1 MKIVVTGAAGFIGSH
16 LCQFL
21 LEMGKHEVV
30 GIDAFVRDE
39 LKIIRSKNM
48 EAFLSHP
55 GFRFISK
62 DLLHFEWSEILKDA
76 DIVYHLAGVP
86 GVRSS
91 WGHDFRKYADTNIL
105 ATQQLLEAC
114 SNSGIKK
121 FIFASTSSVYGETTG
136 RVSEDTETA
145 PLSPYGV
152 SKLTGEHLCRVY
164 WKNNGVPIVI
174 LRFFTVYGPRQRSD
188 MAFHRFIKQL
198 IANEPITLIGDGTQS
213 RDFTYISD
221 CIEATAA
228 VVNKPAL
235 IGETINIG
243 GKERSSIINV
253 IRDLENLTGKKA
265 VIECIGSM
273 RGEPMHT
280 WADISKAARLLEYK
294 PKVSLTEGLAEELA
308 YFKQY
313 YT

>member
-16 LCQFL
+16 LCEFL
-21 LEMGKHEVV
+21 LKSGIHEVI
-30 GIDAFVRDE
+30 GIDAYVRDE
-39 LKIIRSKNM
+39 LKIIGNKNI
-48 EAFLSHP
+48 ETFQSHP
-55 GFRFISK
+55 KFTMISS
-62 DLLHFEWSEILKDA
+62 DLLQIDWDKTLEGV
-76 DIVYHLAGVP
+76 DIVYHLAGIP

-91 WGHDFRKYADTNIL
+91 WGNNFHHYANTNIL

-114 SNSGIKK
+114 KNTALKK
-121 FIFASTSSVYGETTG
+121 FVYVSTSSVYGETSG
-136 RVSEDTETA
+136 RVTEDTSTA
-145 PLSPYGV
+145 PLSPYGI

-164 WKNNGVPIVI
+164 WKNDGVPIVI
-174 LRFFTVYGPRQRSD
+174 LRYFTVYGPRQRSD
-188 MAFHRFIKQL
+188 MAFHRFIKQM

-228 VVNKPAL
+228 VATNSSL

-253 IRDLENLTGKKA
+253 IHILENLTGKQA
-265 VIECIGSM
+265 HIVNIGAM

-280 WADISKAARLLEYK
+280 WADISKAARLLKYD
-294 PKVSLTEGLAEELA
+294 PKISLKEGLAEELA
-308 YFKQY
+308 YFIHY
-313 YT
+313 YK

>member
-21 LEMGKHEVV
+21 LEKGKHEVV

-39 LKIIRSKNM
+39 LKIIGSKNM

-55 GFRFISK
+55 KFTMISK
-62 DLLHFEWSEILKDA
+62 NLLHIDWSEVLRDV
-76 DIVYHLAGVP
+76 DVVYHLAGIP

-91 WGHDFRKYADTNIL
+91 WGYDFRKYADTNIL

-114 SNSGIKK
+114 SKSRIKK
-121 FIFASTSSVYGETTG
+121 FVFASTSSVYGETTG
-136 RVSEDTETA
+136 RVPEDTRTV

-164 WKNNGVPIVI
+164 QKNDGVPVVI

-188 MAFHRFIKQL
+188 MAFHRFIKQML
-198 IANEPITLIGDGTQS
+198 AGEPITLIGDGTQS

-228 VVNKPAL
+228 VVNKPSL

-243 GKERSSIINV
+243 GKERSSIISV
-253 IRDLENLTGKKA
+253 IRMLEDLTGKKA
-265 VIECIGSM
+265 DIESLGSM

-280 WADISKAARLLEYK
+280 WADISMAARLLEYK
-294 PKVSLTEGLAEELA
+294 PKVSLMEGLAEELA